1 MPGTFYY
8 TLAAITFFG
17 SNVCSWFALLT
28 PKWLLFESPR
38 PYRTTTN
45 YGLFLKCSSLNVDPC
60 RSFPSDDEYDD
71 CAEDGFC
78 EEWSTAKTDMIFAC
92 IIGGVAFF
100 YLLYVLLFGGMNHKQ
115 IGWKY
120 ISGAVFITS
129 LLQIST
135 VSLIAHLYNTSDR
148 FYYGVKFDIC
158 FMLASSSA
166 GLNFVLACILLYVG
180 WLSLNN
186 NSEYTSF

>member
-1 MPGTFYY
+1 MY
-8 TLAAITFFG
+8 AAG
-17 SNVCSWFALLT
+17 L
-28 PKWLLFESPR
+28 
-38 PYRTTTN
+38 PYLHRNGYSLKAQDHTEQ
-45 YGLFLKCSSLNVDPC
+45 LQIMKCSSLNVDPC
-60 RSFPSDDEYDD
+60 RSFPSDDVYDD
-71 CAEDGFC
+71 CSEDGFC

-92 IIGGVAFF
+92 IIGGVTFF
-100 YLLYVLLFGGMNHKQ
+100 YLLYVLLIGGVSLKQ

-120 ISGAVFITS
+120 ISA

-135 VSLIAHLYNTSDR
+135 VSFIAHLYNTSDR

-180 WLSLNN
+180 WFSLNN
-186 NSEYTSF
+186 SSDYSALE

>member
-1 MPGTFYY
+1 
-8 TLAAITFFG
+8 
-17 SNVCSWFALLT
+17 
-28 PKWLLFESPR
+28 
-38 PYRTTTN
+38 
-45 YGLFLKCSSLNVDPC
+45 
-60 RSFPSDDEYDD
+60 
-71 CAEDGFC
+71 
-78 EEWSTAKTDMIFAC
+78 MIFAC
-92 IIGGVAFF
+92 IIGGVTFF
-100 YLLYVLLFGGMNHKQ
+100 YLLYVLLIGGVSLKQ

-135 VSLIAHLYNTSDR
+135 VSFIAHLYNTSDR

-180 WLSLNN
+180 WFSLNN
-186 NSEYTSF
+186 SSDYSALE